1 MDKDNTKSTFTEYL
15 MPLNYEFMLA
25 QIKHLNL
32 DKYVKKLDCI
42 TTTKLFIFAQLLQIK
57 SYTDIHLKLN
67 ETEKLQQLL
76 RLESIS
82 ISQLSRKFRDMDESL
97 LEAVFKDLVQQ
108 VSRRLGVPKTN
119 QKLGRIHLID
129 SSTIS
134 LCLMKYRW
142 AEFRKT
148 KAGIKIHQ
156 RIIYCEDGVY
166 PDEAILT
173 PAKPADKTQMDALV
187 VTDSDALNIFDRGYI
202 DYRKFDIYCRN
213 NIRFVT
219 RLKSNA
225 IIDVIQEHTAKPSSN
240 ILREATVLLGDKKTY
255 LMESPLR
262 LIECLD
268 GEGNLVRI
276 LTNDFKLDSDE
287 ISELYRIRWQIEL
300 FFKWMKQHLHI
311 KRCYGT
317 SRTAVY
323 NQIRIA
329 LITFCLTILIQLN
342 VSYKGSLL
350 TVFKHVNLAWDT
362 TFELF
367 IEALFREP
375 TRSSQGRRK
384 MNHERIFAETLQQ
397 YEKGNVDHL
406 NDMTYDPII

>member
-15 MPLNYEFMLA
+15 IPLNYEIMLE
-25 QIKHLNL
+25 QIQHLNL

-57 SYTDIHLKLN
+57 SYTDIHLKLI

-82 ISQLSRKFRDMDESL
+82 ISQLSRKFRDMDDTF
-97 LEAVFKDLVQQ
+97 LETIFKDLVQQ
-108 VSRRLGVPKTN
+108 VSRRLGVRKTN

-134 LCLMKYRW
+134 LCFMKYRW

-156 RIIYCEDGVY
+156 RIIYCDEGVY

-187 VTDSDALNIFDRGYI
+187 VTDPEALNIFDRGYL
-202 DYRKFDIYCRN
+202 DYRKFDHYCRN
-213 NIRFVT
+213 KIRFVT

-225 IIDVIQEHTAKPSSN
+225 DICVIHEHAVQPNSN
-240 ILREATVLLGDKKTY
+240 ILREATVQLGNKNTY

-276 LTNDFKLDSDE
+276 LTNDFNLGTDE
-287 ISELYRIRWQIEL
+287 ISDLYRKRWQIEL

-311 KRCYGT
+311 KGCYGT
-317 SRTAVY
+317 SKTAVY

-329 LITFCLTILIQLN
+329 LITFCLTLLIKLQA
-342 VSYKGSLL
+342 SYRGTLL
-350 TVFKHVNLAWDT
+350 TVFKHVCLCWDKI
-362 TFELF
+362 FQLF

-375 TRSSQGRRK
+375 TRSSTGRRK
-384 MNHERIFAETLQQ
+384 IDHERIFAETLQQ
-397 YEKGNVDHL
+397 YEQGTIGHL

>member
-1 MDKDNTKSTFTEYL
+1 MDKDNTKSTFMEYL
-15 MPLNYEFMLA
+15 IPLNIEIMLA

-42 TTTKLFIFAQLLQIK
+42 TTTKLFVFAQLLQIK

-67 ETEKLQQLL
+67 ETQRLQQLL
-76 RLESIS
+76 GLESIS

-166 PDEAILT
+166 PDEVVLT

-187 VTDSDALNIFDRGYI
+187 VTDSDALNIFDRGYV
-202 DYRKFDIYCRN
+202 DYRKFDNYCRN

-225 IIDVIQEHTAKPSSN
+225 IMDVIKENATQPNAN
-240 ILREATVLLGDKKTY
+240 ILREAVVLLGDQKTY
-255 LMESPLR
+255 LMKSPLR

-276 LTNDFKLDSDE
+276 LTNDFNLDSDE
-287 ISELYRIRWQIEL
+287 ISELYRKRWQIEL

-311 KRCYGT
+311 KGCYGT

-329 LITFCLTILIQLN
+329 LITFCLTVLIQLN
-342 VSYKGSLL
+342 VSYRGSLF
-350 TVFKHVNLAWDT
+350 TVFKHVNLAWNKSIS
-362 TFELF
+362 LF

-375 TRSSQGRRK
+375 TRSSRGRRK
-384 MNHERIFAETLQQ
+384 TDHERIFAETLQQ
-397 YEKGNVDHL
+397 YEKGNIDHL